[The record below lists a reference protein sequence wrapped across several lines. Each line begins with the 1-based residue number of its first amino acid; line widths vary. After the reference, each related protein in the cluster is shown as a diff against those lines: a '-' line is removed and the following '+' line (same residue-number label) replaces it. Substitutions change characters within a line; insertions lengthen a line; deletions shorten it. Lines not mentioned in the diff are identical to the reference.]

1 MKAWLSNRSHSSSVS
16 EHHKQDIDEKNWIC
30 CSTMENL
37 QAIGSEMGF
46 TFTTYQLCNLRQIF
60 SASRSLSFSTVK
72 WINIVVK
79 LKQDT
84 ICKHTLKNLDIIV
97 LGLIC
102 MVWEN
107 IHLWV
112 SPRPPDLLKLRCIT
126 MWLHICIYCK
136 MIISLDLFLWYV
148 G

>member
-1 MKAWLSNRSHSSSVS
+1 MKVWLSNRSHSSSVS

-30 CSTMENL
+30 RNKMKNL

-60 SASRSLSFSTVK
+60 LASRSLNFSTVE

-79 LKQDT
+79 FKQDN
-84 ICKHTLKNLDIIV
+84 ICENTLKNLDIII
-97 LGLIC
+97 LRLIC

-107 IHLWV
+107 IYLWV
-112 SPRPPDLLKLRCIT
+112 SPPPPDLLKLRCIT
-126 MWLHICIYCK
+126 G
-136 MIISLDLFLWYV
+136 ISYMYIF
-148 G
+148 